1 VHWLGLVPTLALLE
15 ICDELRKARKKP
27 IMIMRKETKL
37 IVAYEAIKYPS
48 PSTPNIYNIIEN
60 IK

>member
-15 ICDELRKARKKP
+15 ICDEMRKARKKP

-37 IVAYEAIKYPS
+37 IVAYEAITYPS
-48 PSTPNIYNIIEN
+48 SSTPNSYNM
-60 IK
+60 

>member
-27 IMIMRKETKL
+27 IIFMRKETKL
-37 IVAYEAIKYPS
+37 IVAYEAITYTS
-48 PSTPNIYNIIEN
+48 PSTPNSYNM
-60 IK
+60 